1 MFEVGSGSG
10 LWNLPKQAGRR
21 APAERLLCPGRA
33 SPSASQLL
41 AFSPG
46 KEQAAGD
53 SGSLGGWDSGVGV
66 GSESRTQRN
75 SQGWREVKSPLGL
88 KNGLEE
94 GAESVHVI
102 SKGTAAVANGL
113 LQLRT
118 VYKLW
123 MFQPLG
129 RPGRRESGLLRA
141 SPDTELCPEF
151 PSHLTCFPAQSLPV
165 AAVGKTQAPCALAA
179 PRRPSTSLQV
189 CSPSAVLIHPF
200 SLALPLPGALPA
212 LSSAWGHFL
221 FHLPGYPLDRKSVV

>member
-1 MFEVGSGSG
+1 M
-10 LWNLPKQAGRR
+10 
-21 APAERLLCPGRA
+21 C
-33 SPSASQLL
+33 
-41 AFSPG
+41 
-46 KEQAAGD
+46 D

-129 RPGRRESGLLRA
+129 RPGRRERGQELKCRSERAERLRR
-141 SPDTELCPEF
+141 SVDDN
-151 PSHLTCFPAQSLPV
+151 
-165 AAVGKTQAPCALAA
+165 
-179 PRRPSTSLQV
+179 
-189 CSPSAVLIHPF
+189 
-200 SLALPLPGALPA
+200 
-212 LSSAWGHFL
+212 WGCE
-221 FHLPGYPLDRKSVV
+221 S

>member
-1 MFEVGSGSG
+1 M
-10 LWNLPKQAGRR
+10 
-21 APAERLLCPGRA
+21 C
-33 SPSASQLL
+33 
-41 AFSPG
+41 
-46 KEQAAGD
+46 D

-129 RPGRRESGLLRA
+129 RPGRRERGQELKCRSECAERLRR
-141 SPDTELCPEF
+141 SVDDN
-151 PSHLTCFPAQSLPV
+151 
-165 AAVGKTQAPCALAA
+165 
-179 PRRPSTSLQV
+179 
-189 CSPSAVLIHPF
+189 
-200 SLALPLPGALPA
+200 
-212 LSSAWGHFL
+212 WGCE
-221 FHLPGYPLDRKSVV
+221 S